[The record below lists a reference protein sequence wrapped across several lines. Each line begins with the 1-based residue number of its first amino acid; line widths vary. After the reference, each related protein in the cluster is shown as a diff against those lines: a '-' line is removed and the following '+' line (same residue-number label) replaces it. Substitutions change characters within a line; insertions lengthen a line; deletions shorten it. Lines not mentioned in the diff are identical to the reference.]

1 MWLTQV
7 GKTKTSGFPN
17 RNFWFSLY
25 WTFGLV
31 VLGKTKTF
39 DRSCLFYVVL
49 TYQMHLTHALLIL
62 GKMTHIALAEHTNQT
77 MENKNEMS

>member
-1 MWLTQV
+1 L
-7 GKTKTSGFPN
+7 GKPKLPDFQTGTSGFHCKT
-17 RNFWFSLY
+17 S
-25 WTFGLV
+25 GLV

-77 MENKNEMS
+77 MENKDEMS